1 MSKRGS
7 LSHYSDVTGLCQEG
21 KVTAGP
27 GVMASSFTPALAI
40 FSTHF
45 RKAMAIAVPV
55 SMAVFGKIE
64 PVFWRKLQKT

>member
-1 MSKRGS
+1 
-7 LSHYSDVTGLCQEG
+7 
-21 KVTAGP
+21 
-27 GVMASSFTPALAI
+27 MASSFTPALAI